1 MDSGQYDGDEVI
13 EMRMMIAV
21 LALLLS
27 AGNVARGQ
35 TAKVIQLSA
44 ADAAK
49 AKTLYAQKQDIDNKI
64 VVF

>member
-1 MDSGQYDGDEVI
+1 
-13 EMRMMIAV
+13 MRMMIAV